1 MAAWSVGFGALMRP
15 HIILEA
21 PGEVTAELVVA
32 DHRGI
37 AAQTHIGISR

>member
-1 MAAWSVGFGALMRP
+1 MRP
-15 HIILEA
+15 HVMLEA

-37 AAQTHIGISR
+37 AAQMHTGISR